1 MSSDNLLR
9 KQVVSE
15 IKKKRLIIFILIIL
29 SFIYL
34 AVNLL
39 LGDGGLL
46 KYRELYIKK
55 QLFEKEITE
64 LEKENT
70 RIKAQIKSLKE
81 NPFYAEKYAREEF
94 GLARPDEYIF
104 QYDKQ

>member
-1 MSSDNLLR
+1 MNSNNLLR

-15 IKKKRLIIFILIIL
+15 VKRQRLIVFIISVL

-34 AVNLL
+34 ITNLV
-39 LGDGGLL
+39 LGNSGLL
-46 KYRELYIKK
+46 KYRELKNKK
-55 QLFEKEITE
+55 AY
-64 LEKENT
+64 LEKELNVLHKENIQ
-70 RIKAQIKSLKE
+70 IKAQIKALKE

-104 QYDKQ
+104 QYDQ

>member
-1 MSSDNLLR
+1 MNSDNLLR

-15 IKKKRLIIFILIIL
+15 IKKKRLITFILIIL

-34 AVNLL
+34 GTNLL
-39 LGDGGLL
+39 MGDAGLL
-46 KYRELYIKK
+46 KYRELSNKK
-55 QLFEKEITE
+55 LSLKKEITE

-70 RIKAQIKSLKE
+70 RIKTQIKSLKE
-81 NPFYAEKYAREEF
+81 NPFYSEKYAREEF

-104 QYDKQ
+104 QYDR

>member
-34 AVNLL
+34 ATNLL
-39 LGDGGLL
+39 LGDAGLL
-46 KYRELYIKK
+46 KYRELSNKK
-55 QLFEKEITE
+55 LSLQKTITE

-70 RIKAQIKSLKE
+70 RIKTQIKSLKE

-94 GLARPDEYIF
+94 GLARSDEYIF
-104 QYDKQ
+104 QYDR

>member
-15 IKKKRLIIFILIIL
+15 IKKKRLITFILIIL

-34 AVNLL
+34 AANLL
-39 LGDGGLL
+39 WGDAGLL
-46 KYRELYIKK
+46 KYRDLSSKK
-55 QLFEKEITE
+55 LNIEKEIAE
-64 LEKENT
+64 LEKENS

-104 QYDKQ
+104 QYDR

>member
-15 IKKKRLIIFILIIL
+15 IKKKRLITFILIIL

-34 AVNLL
+34 AANLL
-39 LGDGGLL
+39 LGDAGLL
-46 KYRELYIKK
+46 KYRELSNKK
-55 QLFEKEITE
+55 LSLQKEITE
-64 LEKENT
+64 LDKENT
-70 RIKAQIKSLKE
+70 RIKTQIKSLKE
-81 NPFYAEKYAREEF
+81 NPFYTEKYAREEF

-104 QYDKQ
+104 QYDR

>member
-1 MSSDNLLR
+1 MNSNNLLR

-15 IKKKRLIIFILIIL
+15 VKRKRLIVFIISVL

-34 AVNLL
+34 GTSLV
-39 LGDGGLL
+39 LGNAGLL
-46 KYRELYIKK
+46 KYREIKSK
-55 QLFEKEITE
+55 RAQIEKELIA
-64 LEKENT
+64 LHKENIQIRT
-70 RIKAQIKSLKE
+70 QIKALKE

-104 QYDKQ
+104 QYDQ

>member
-1 MSSDNLLR
+1 MNSDNLLR

-15 IKKKRLIIFILIIL
+15 IKKKRLITFILIIL
-29 SFIYL
+29 SFIYF
-34 AVNLL
+34 ATNLL
-39 LGDGGLL
+39 LGDAGLL
-46 KYRELYIKK
+46 KYRELSNKK
-55 QLFEKEITE
+55 LSLKKEITE

-70 RIKAQIKSLKE
+70 RIKTQIKSLKD

-104 QYDKQ
+104 QYDR

>member
-34 AVNLL
+34 ATNLL
-39 LGDGGLL
+39 LGDAGLL
-46 KYRELYIKK
+46 KYRELSNKK
-55 QLFEKEITE
+55 LSLQKTITE
-64 LEKENT
+64 LET
-70 RIKAQIKSLKE
+70 QIKSLKE

-104 QYDKQ
+104 QYDR

>member
-1 MSSDNLLR
+1 MNSDNLLR

-15 IKKKRLIIFILIIL
+15 IKKKRLITFILIIL

-34 AVNLL
+34 AANLL
-39 LGDGGLL
+39 LGDAGLL
-46 KYRELYIKK
+46 KYRELSNKK
-55 QLFEKEITE
+55 LSLKKEITE

-70 RIKAQIKSLKE
+70 RIKTQIKSLKE
-81 NPFYAEKYAREEF
+81 NPFYTEKYAREEF

-104 QYDKQ
+104 QYDR

>member
-15 IKKKRLIIFILIIL
+15 VKKKRLIIFILIIL
-29 SFIYL
+29 SFLYL
-34 AVNLL
+34 ATNLL
-39 LGDGGLL
+39 LGDAGLL
-46 KYRELYIKK
+46 KYRELSGKKQNIKK
-55 QLFEKEITE
+55 EISE
-64 LEKENT
+64 LEKENA
-70 RIKAQIKSLKE
+70 RIKSQIKSLKE

-104 QYDKQ
+104 QYDK